1 MVTSGRGCAEQAALA
16 CGRSG
21 GGSAQP
27 APRGR
32 EMKNPLYQLLLSS
45 RGGTEKSSPATQRM
59 QNTEREEENKA
70 WPVPF
75 LWLSVTSSCGMD
87 PISRSKPTDVRPLP

>member
-1 MVTSGRGCAEQAALA
+1 MVTSGRGCAEQAALS
-16 CGRSG
+16 CGQRG
-21 GGSAQP
+21 GGSTQP

-45 RGGTEKSSPATQRM
+45 RSSAEKSSPATQRM
-59 QNTEREEENKA
+59 HNTEQEEENKA

-75 LWLSVTSSCGMD
+75 LSLSVTSSCGMD
-87 PISRSKPTDVRPLP
+87 PISRSNPTDVRPSP